1 MNNLITFADV
11 NILPKWSE
19 IPSRADVNL
28 SMNRAGFPY
37 MTLPVI
43 AANMDTVCEANMAK
57 AMLKYGA
64 QACLHRFCSIEE
76 NVKMFNESR
85 IINDAWT
92 YQNPMVSIGLG
103 QSEIERAEALRDA
116 GAITFIIDVNNGANI
131 AVVKQARLLRSVLGS
146 DFGIVV
152 GNFATGATIETFLEN
167 AGGNIVDGFK
177 VGIGGGSTC
186 TTRVKTGVG
195 VPQLSALLDCRPAI
209 VANKM
214 TMIADGAMKTA
225 GDVAKALAAGAH
237 MVMTGGMLAGTDE
250 TPGDI
255 FYETASGQKILRS
268 EDNKH
273 LDDPSLWNHGYVKL
287 VKKYRGSASQESY
300 EKQGKIAKHRTAEGE
315 AFYIPYRG
323 PVENVLQDI
332 EGGLRGSLSMVG
344 AWSLNDYHKLAEF
357 VRVSPASAAEAHA
370 HGRTK

>member
-19 IPSRADVNL
+19 IPSRADIEL
-28 SMNRAGFPY
+28 SMNRPGFPY

-64 QACLHRFCSIEE
+64 QACLHRFCSIED
-76 NVKMFNESR
+76 NVKMFEESKYG
-85 IINDAWT
+85 DAFS
-92 YQNPMVSIGLG
+92 YFAPMVSIGLG

-131 AVVKQARLLRSVLGS
+131 AVVKQARLLRSVLGC

-167 AGGNIVDGFK
+167 TGGNIVDGFK

-209 VANKM
+209 IANRM

-250 TPGDI
+250 TPGELYLEATDK
-255 FYETASGQKILRS
+255 TTG
-268 EDNKH
+268 D
-273 LDDPSLWNHGYVKL
+273 VKL
-287 VKKYRGSASQESY
+287 VTPEQFRYDSNLRNDRNYQKKYRGSASQESY
-300 EKQGKIAKHRTAEGE
+300 EKQGKVAKHRTAEGE
-315 AFYIPYRG
+315 SFYVSYKG

-344 AWSLNDYHKLAEF
+344 AWSINDYHKLAEF
-357 VRVSPASAAEAHA
+357 IRVSPASAQEAQA
-370 HGRTK
+370 HGKTK